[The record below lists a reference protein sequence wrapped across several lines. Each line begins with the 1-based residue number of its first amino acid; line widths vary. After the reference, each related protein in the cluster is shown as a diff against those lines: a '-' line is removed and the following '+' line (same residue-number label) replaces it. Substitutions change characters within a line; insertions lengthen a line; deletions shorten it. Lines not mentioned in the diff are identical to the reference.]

1 MILPYSSAD
10 PFEQWNRASSLT
22 PTEKSYLHDQLEHLK
37 GCKGTW
43 DCTVG
48 SAREA
53 MPQLQQHQR
62 YISKRK
68 YSDAFGT
75 FFIKKCI
82 YYTLNTKNL
91 ILLAEDTFV
100 PSALQIIRE
109 SELGSP
115 SNKRRKKL
123 QK

>member
-1 MILPYSSAD
+1 MIPLD
-10 PFEQWNRASSLT
+10 PFEQWNRVSSLT
-22 PTEKSYLHDQLEHLK
+22 STERSYLHDQLEHLK

-68 YSDAFGT
+68 YNDAFGT
-75 FFIKKCI
+75 
-82 YYTLNTKNL
+82 YSL
-91 ILLAEDTFV
+91 
-100 PSALQIIRE
+100 E
-109 SELGSP
+109 S
-115 SNKRRKKL
+115 RRKFIYHIV
-123 QK
+123 QH

>member
-1 MILPYSSAD
+1 MSD

-48 SAREA
+48 SARES
-53 MPQLQQHQR
+53 MPQQLQQHQR

-68 YSDAFGT
+68 YNDAFGK
-75 FFIKKCI
+75 FCVCKKFIN
-82 YYTLNTKNL
+82 YLFSAKNL
-91 ILLAEDTFV
+91 IV
-100 PSALQIIRE
+100 I
-109 SELGSP
+109 
-115 SNKRRKKL
+115 
-123 QK
+123 

>member
-1 MILPYSSAD
+1 MILSYFLAD
-10 PFEQWNRASSLT
+10 PFEQWNRAPSLT

-75 FFIKKCI
+75 FHEEV
-82 YYTLNTKNL
+82 Y
-91 ILLAEDTFV
+91 LLYV
-100 PSALQIIRE
+100 
-109 SELGSP
+109 
-115 SNKRRKKL
+115 KH
-123 QK
+123 